1 VPRLVDREQRRRDI
15 AQATWRVITREGVR
29 AASVR
34 TVAAEAELSTGA
46 LRHYF
51 DDQASLV
58 LFAAQH
64 AMERIGERLAVRLA
78 APTGSPIEV
87 VQACLE
93 ELLPLDEERHAE
105 AAVYFGLIDLTRLAP
120 EHQAYREQMFL
131 WGRVFYRA
139 LVGWLAGG
147 AAPTMAMLS
156 PAGAGPPPADPVLEA
171 RSFSLQ
177 VFVDGLAVEGL
188 MCPGVVDH
196 VALQSALRAE
206 LVRLEGELAGRVSS
220 AC

>member
-1 VPRLVDREQRRRDI
+1 MPKLVDHEQRRRDI
-15 AQATWRVITREGVR
+15 ARATWRVITREGVR

-34 TVAAEAELSTGA
+34 TVAAEAELSMGA

-64 AMERIGERLAVRLA
+64 AMERIGERLASRLA
-78 APTGSPIEV
+78 APAGSPLEAI
-87 VQACLE
+87 QACLE

-105 AAVYFGLIDLTRLAP
+105 TAVYFGLIDLTRLAP
-120 EHQAYREQMFL
+120 EHQAYREEMFG
-131 WGRVFYRA
+131 WARVFYRA

-147 AAPTMAMLS
+147 AAPTMAMLT
-156 PAGAGPPPADPVLEA
+156 PAGGAPPPADPILEA
-171 RSFSLQ
+171 RSLSLQ

-188 MCPGVVDH
+188 MCPGVMDG
-196 VALQSALRAE
+196 VALRSALRAE
-206 LVRLEGELAGRVSS
+206 LERLAGELADRIST